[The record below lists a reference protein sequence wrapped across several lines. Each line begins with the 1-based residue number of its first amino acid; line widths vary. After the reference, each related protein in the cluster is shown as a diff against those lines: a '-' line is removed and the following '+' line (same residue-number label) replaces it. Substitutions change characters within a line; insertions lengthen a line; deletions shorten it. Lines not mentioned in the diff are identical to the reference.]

1 MYIEFKQC
9 VRTRAAKV
17 RMVGW
22 RGFIQHAQ
30 CMTGCALY
38 KFGNRCQ
45 GRIADLV
52 DEGAGL
58 DSTCRVGGLMPRV
71 VVVLSGRVEVIPGLG
86 VGWDRIFGFTLIFFF
101 FFFFLSFAFEV
112 RLK

>member
-1 MYIEFKQC
+1 
-9 VRTRAAKV
+9 
-17 RMVGW
+17 
-22 RGFIQHAQ
+22 
-30 CMTGCALY
+30 MTGCALY

-101 FFFFLSFAFEV
+101 FFFFFSLLPS
-112 RLK
+112 K